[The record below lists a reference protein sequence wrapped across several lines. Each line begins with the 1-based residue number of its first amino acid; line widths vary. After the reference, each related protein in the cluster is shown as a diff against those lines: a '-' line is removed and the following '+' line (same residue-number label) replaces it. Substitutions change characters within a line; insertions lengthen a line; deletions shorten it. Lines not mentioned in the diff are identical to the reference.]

1 MEDEANGLVKPH
13 DLPRHTYL
21 YPLKDES
28 LVKFLWYW
36 FLVDVTMLPVCSAT
50 SNCASHCQISL
61 HGLRSLSPFQKDFE
75 VRCIVEHS
83 VFLGLPNGN
92 QSRGEI
98 FKTQAIKSFYSNSHS
113 CLTKSDY
120 LGCKISNVWSSSIG
134 TINERHLLGRVEVN
148 YIENSSTA
156 TVEEEFMDLMEQSPQ
171 NSNILLGTVEPE
183 TISTTEMTPEYPTSV
198 SDSLDMNNNTL
209 LNSKT
214 SIDDFLAGVNKSF
227 SASVNKGENVVKSSL
242 DAITSSITSITKRST
257 AAVDNAI
264 SGVFSTADQSREL
277 AGNRLT
283 SFSSDL
289 KDAASKASVV
299 AVDVLRRTIVAVEDS
314 LTNGTS
320 FIVYSYGSA
329 KERLPPNIRDALNLS
344 EERAIE
350 LLRPVRT
357 ALQQVYIAIEGLEK
371 NLGLDPSDPIVP
383 FVLLLGTSTTLWV
396 FYWVRTYS
404 GYSGDLSPKTTL
416 EVLTGKENAVLI
428 DVRPEVLRERDG
440 IPDLRRAARFRYA
453 SVALPEVDDSVRKL
467 LKSGRELDDILIA
480 AVIRNLKIVQDRS
493 KVIVIDADGTRSKGI
508 ARSLR
513 NLGIKKPYLVQGGF
527 QSWVKQGIRVKDLK
541 PETTLAVLNEEA
553 EAILEE
559 IRPSPLQVL
568 GFGVGS
574 IVALYATLE
583 WEKTLQLIGVVGLG
597 QTIFRRVAS
606 YEGPEDFKQDVR
618 LLLAPVRVGAQ
629 AFSWAAGKLET
640 NRIGL
645 PTSPSSLDVQNR
657 VLQAAA
663 KHGSQPPDTEG
674 IQEPSPESTIPVTEN
689 VDLSEA

>member
-1 MEDEANGLVKPH
+1 
-13 DLPRHTYL
+13 
-21 YPLKDES
+21 
-28 LVKFLWYW
+28 
-36 FLVDVTMLPVCSAT
+36 MLPVCSAT
-50 SNCASHCQISL
+50 SNCASHSQISL

-156 TVEEEFMDLMEQSPQ
+156 AVEEEFMDLMEQSPQ

-198 SDSLDMNNNTL
+198 SDSLDMNNDTL

-277 AGNRLT
+277 ASNRLT

-357 ALQQVYIAIEGLEK
+357 AFQQVYIAIEGLEK

-404 GYSGDLSPKTTL
+404 GYSGDLSPKITL

-527 QSWVKQGIRVKDLK
+527 QSWVKQGLRVKDLK

-559 IRPSPLQVL
+559 IRPSPVQVL

-583 WEKTLQLIGVVGLG
+583 WEKTLQLIGIVGLG

-606 YEGPEDFKQDVR
+606 YEGPEDFKKDVR
-618 LLLAPVRVGAQ
+618 LLLAPVRAGAQ

-674 IQEPSPESTIPVTEN
+674 IQEPSTESTIPVTEN

>member
-1 MEDEANGLVKPH
+1 
-13 DLPRHTYL
+13 
-21 YPLKDES
+21 
-28 LVKFLWYW
+28 
-36 FLVDVTMLPVCSAT
+36 MLPVCSAT
-50 SNCASHCQISL
+50 SNCASLSQISL
-61 HGLRSLSPFQKDFE
+61 HGLRSLSPLQKDFE
-75 VRCIVEHS
+75 LRCIVEDS

-134 TINERHLLGRVEVN
+134 TINERCLLGRVEVN

-156 TVEEEFMDLMEQSPQ
+156 AVEEEFMDLMEQSPQ
-171 NSNILLGTVEPE
+171 NSNILLGPVEPE
-183 TISTTEMTPEYPTSV
+183 TISTTEMTPEYSTSV
-198 SDSLDMNNNTL
+198 SDSLDMNNDTL

-214 SIDDFLAGVNKSF
+214 SIDDFLAGVNKSL
-227 SASVNKGENVVKSSL
+227 SVSVNKGENVVKSSL

-264 SGVFSTADQSREL
+264 SGVFSTADQGREL

-289 KDAASKASVV
+289 KEAASKASVV

-329 KERLPPNIRDALNLS
+329 KEMLPPNIRDTLNLS

-357 ALQQVYIAIEGLEK
+357 AFQQVYIAIEGLEK

-396 FYWVRTYS
+396 FYWVWTYS
-404 GYSGDLSPKTTL
+404 GYSGDLSPKVTL

-467 LKSGRELDDILIA
+467 LKSGRELDDTLIA

-527 QSWVKQGIRVKDLK
+527 QSWVKQGLRVKDLK

-559 IRPSPLQVL
+559 IRPSPVQVL

-583 WEKTLQLIGVVGLG
+583 WEKTLQLIGIVGLG

-663 KHGSQPPDTEG
+663 KHGSQPSDTEG

>member
-1 MEDEANGLVKPH
+1 
-13 DLPRHTYL
+13 
-21 YPLKDES
+21 
-28 LVKFLWYW
+28 
-36 FLVDVTMLPVCSAT
+36 MLPVCSAT
-50 SNCASHCQISL
+50 SNCASHSQISL

-148 YIENSSTA
+148 YIENSSTVA
-156 TVEEEFMDLMEQSPQ
+156 VEEEFMDLMEQSPQ

-198 SDSLDMNNNTL
+198 SDSLDMNNDTL

-357 ALQQVYIAIEGLEK
+357 AFQQVYIAIEGLEK

-404 GYSGDLSPKTTL
+404 GYSGDLSPKITL

-527 QSWVKQGIRVKDLK
+527 QSWVKQGLRVKDLK

-559 IRPSPLQVL
+559 IRPSPVQVL

-583 WEKTLQLIGVVGLG
+583 WEKTLQLIGIVGLG

-606 YEGPEDFKQDVR
+606 YEGPEDFTKDVR

-663 KHGSQPPDTEG
+663 KHGSQPPDAEG
-674 IQEPSPESTIPVTEN
+674 IQEPSPESTTIPVTEN

>member
-1 MEDEANGLVKPH
+1 
-13 DLPRHTYL
+13 
-21 YPLKDES
+21 
-28 LVKFLWYW
+28 
-36 FLVDVTMLPVCSAT
+36 MLPVCSAT
-50 SNCASHCQISL
+50 SNCASHSQISL

-156 TVEEEFMDLMEQSPQ
+156 AVEEEFMDLMEQSPQ

-198 SDSLDMNNNTL
+198 SDSLDMNNDTL

-214 SIDDFLAGVNKSF
+214 SIADFLAGVNKSF

-264 SGVFSTADQSREL
+264 NGVFSTADQSREL
-277 AGNRLT
+277 
-283 SFSSDL
+283 
-289 KDAASKASVV
+289 
-299 AVDVLRRTIVAVEDS
+299 AVEDS

-357 ALQQVYIAIEGLEK
+357 AFQQVYIAIEGLEK

-467 LKSGRELDDILIA
+467 LKGGRELDDILIA

-527 QSWVKQGIRVKDLK
+527 QSWVKQGLRVKDLK

-583 WEKTLQLIGVVGLG
+583 WEKTLQLIGIVGLG

-674 IQEPSPESTIPVTEN
+674 IQEPSSESTIPVTEN

>member
-1 MEDEANGLVKPH
+1 
-13 DLPRHTYL
+13 
-21 YPLKDES
+21 
-28 LVKFLWYW
+28 
-36 FLVDVTMLPVCSAT
+36 MLPVCSAI
-50 SNCASHCQISL
+50 SNCASHAQISL

-75 VRCIVEHS
+75 VRCIVEDN
-83 VFLGLPNGN
+83 VLLELPNGN

-98 FKTQAIKSFYSNSHS
+98 FKTHAIKSFYSNSHS

-120 LGCKISNVWSSSIG
+120 LGCKISNIWSSSIG
-134 TINERHLLGRVEVN
+134 KTNERHLLGRVEVN

-156 TVEEEFMDLMEQSPQ
+156 AVEEEFMDLMEQSPQ
-171 NSNILLGTVEPE
+171 NSNILLGPVEPE
-183 TISTTEMTPEYPTSV
+183 TVSTTEMTPEYPTSV
-198 SDSLDMNNNTL
+198 SDSLDMNNDTL
-209 LNSKT
+209 LNLKT
-214 SIDDFLAGVNKSF
+214 SIDDFLAGVNKSL

-289 KDAASKASVV
+289 KEAASKASVV

-357 ALQQVYIAIEGLEK
+357 AFQQVYIAIEGLEK

-396 FYWVRTYS
+396 FYWVWTYS
-404 GYSGDLSPKTTL
+404 GYSGDLSPKITL

-467 LKSGRELDDILIA
+467 IKSGRELDDILIA

-527 QSWVKQGIRVKDLK
+527 ESWVKQGLRVKDLK
-541 PETTLAVLNEEA
+541 PETTLSVLNEEA

-559 IRPSPLQVL
+559 IRPSPVQVL
-568 GFGVGS
+568 GFGVVKFWS
-574 IVALYATLE
+574 CV
-583 WEKTLQLIGVVGLG
+583 W
-597 QTIFRRVAS
+597 
-606 YEGPEDFKQDVR
+606 
-618 LLLAPVRVGAQ
+618 
-629 AFSWAAGKLET
+629 
-640 NRIGL
+640 
-645 PTSPSSLDVQNR
+645 
-657 VLQAAA
+657 
-663 KHGSQPPDTEG
+663 
-674 IQEPSPESTIPVTEN
+674 
-689 VDLSEA
+689 

>member
-1 MEDEANGLVKPH
+1 
-13 DLPRHTYL
+13 
-21 YPLKDES
+21 
-28 LVKFLWYW
+28 
-36 FLVDVTMLPVCSAT
+36 MLPVCSAT

-277 AGNRLT
+277 
-283 SFSSDL
+283 
-289 KDAASKASVV
+289 
-299 AVDVLRRTIVAVEDS
+299 AVEDS

>member
-1 MEDEANGLVKPH
+1 
-13 DLPRHTYL
+13 
-21 YPLKDES
+21 
-28 LVKFLWYW
+28 
-36 FLVDVTMLPVCSAT
+36 MLPVCSAT
-50 SNCASHCQISL
+50 SNCASHSQISL
-61 HGLRSLSPFQKDFE
+61 HGLRSLSPC
-75 VRCIVEHS
+75 VVEDS

-98 FKTQAIKSFYSNSHS
+98 FKTQALKSFYSNSHS

-120 LGCKISNVWSSSIG
+120 LGCKVSNIWSSSIG
-134 TINERHLLGRVEVN
+134 TINELHLLGRFEVN

-156 TVEEEFMDLMEQSPQ
+156 AVEEEFMDLTEQSPQ
-171 NSNILLGTVEPE
+171 NSNILLGPVEPE
-183 TISTTEMTPEYPTSV
+183 TISTTEMTPEYSTSV
-198 SDSLDMNNNTL
+198 SDSLDTNNDTL

-214 SIDDFLAGVNKSF
+214 SIDDFLAGVNKSL

-277 AGNRLT
+277 AGTRLT

-289 KDAASKASVV
+289 KEAASKASVV

-329 KERLPPNIRDALNLS
+329 KEMLPPNIRDTLNLS

-357 ALQQVYIAIEGLEK
+357 AFQQVYIAIEGLEK

-396 FYWVRTYS
+396 FYWVWTYS
-404 GYSGDLSPKTTL
+404 GYSGDLSPKVTL

-467 LKSGRELDDILIA
+467 LKSGRELDDTLIA

-527 QSWVKQGIRVKDLK
+527 QSWVKQGLRVKDLK

-559 IRPSPLQVL
+559 IRPSPVQVL

-583 WEKTLQLIGVVGLG
+583 WEKTLQLIGIVGLG

-674 IQEPSPESTIPVTEN
+674 IQEQSPESTIPVTEN

>member
-1 MEDEANGLVKPH
+1 
-13 DLPRHTYL
+13 
-21 YPLKDES
+21 
-28 LVKFLWYW
+28 
-36 FLVDVTMLPVCSAT
+36 MLPVCSAT
-50 SNCASHCQISL
+50 SNCASLSQISL
-61 HGLRSLSPFQKDFE
+61 HGLRSLSPLQKDFE
-75 VRCIVEHS
+75 LRCIVEDS

-134 TINERHLLGRVEVN
+134 TINERCLLGRVEVN

-156 TVEEEFMDLMEQSPQ
+156 AVEEEFMDLMEQSPQ
-171 NSNILLGTVEPE
+171 NSNILLGPVEPE
-183 TISTTEMTPEYPTSV
+183 TISTTEMTPEYSTSV
-198 SDSLDMNNNTL
+198 SDSLDMNNDTL

-214 SIDDFLAGVNKSF
+214 SIDDFLAGVNKSL
-227 SASVNKGENVVKSSL
+227 SVSVNKGENVVKSSL

-264 SGVFSTADQSREL
+264 SGVFSTADQGREL

-289 KDAASKASVV
+289 KEAASKASVV

-329 KERLPPNIRDALNLS
+329 KEMLPPNIRDTLNLS

-357 ALQQVYIAIEGLEK
+357 AFQQVYIAIEGLEK

-396 FYWVRTYS
+396 FYWVWTYS
-404 GYSGDLSPKTTL
+404 GYSGDLSPKVTL

-467 LKSGRELDDILIA
+467 LKSGRELDDTLIA

-527 QSWVKQGIRVKDLK
+527 QSWVKQGLRVKDLK

-559 IRPSPLQVL
+559 IRPSPVQVL

-583 WEKTLQLIGVVGLG
+583 WEKTLQLIGIVGLG

>member
-1 MEDEANGLVKPH
+1 
-13 DLPRHTYL
+13 
-21 YPLKDES
+21 
-28 LVKFLWYW
+28 
-36 FLVDVTMLPVCSAT
+36 MLPVCSAT

>member
-1 MEDEANGLVKPH
+1 MKPIFQITV
-13 DLPRHTYL
+13 LPKRL
-21 YPLKDES
+21 ELGEI
-28 LVKFLWYW
+28 FL
-36 FLVDVTMLPVCSAT
+36 
-50 SNCASHCQISL
+50 ISL

-198 SDSLDMNNNTL
+198 SDSLDMNNDTL

-227 SASVNKGENVVKSSL
+227 SASVHKGENVVKSSL

-357 ALQQVYIAIEGLEK
+357 AFQQVYIAIEGLEK

-404 GYSGDLSPKTTL
+404 GYSGDLSPKITL

-467 LKSGRELDDILIA
+467 LKNGRELDDILIA

-527 QSWVKQGIRVKDLK
+527 QSWVKQGLRVKDLK

-583 WEKTLQLIGVVGLG
+583 WEKTLQLIGIVGLG

>member
-1 MEDEANGLVKPH
+1 
-13 DLPRHTYL
+13 
-21 YPLKDES
+21 
-28 LVKFLWYW
+28 
-36 FLVDVTMLPVCSAT
+36 MLPVCSAT
-50 SNCASHCQISL
+50 SNCASHSQISL

-75 VRCIVEHS
+75 VRCIVEDS

-98 FKTQAIKSFYSNSHS
+98 FKTQAIKSFYSNSHF

-120 LGCKISNVWSSSIG
+120 SGCKISNFWSSSIG

-156 TVEEEFMDLMEQSPQ
+156 AVEEEFMDLMEQSPQ
-171 NSNILLGTVEPE
+171 NSNILLGPVEPE
-183 TISTTEMTPEYPTSV
+183 TISTTEMIPEYPTSV
-198 SDSLDMNNNTL
+198 SDSLDMNNDTL

-214 SIDDFLAGVNKSF
+214 SIDDFLAGVNKSL

-257 AAVDNAI
+257 AAMDNAI

-289 KDAASKASVV
+289 KEGASRASVV
-299 AVDVLRRTIVAVEDS
+299 AVDVLRRTVVAVEDS

-357 ALQQVYIAIEGLEK
+357 AFQQVYIAIEGLEK

-396 FYWVRTYS
+396 FYWVWTYS
-404 GYSGDLSPKTTL
+404 GYSGDLSPKITL

-428 DVRPEVLRERDG
+428 DVRPEILRERDG

-467 LKSGRELDDILIA
+467 LKSGRELDDTLIA

-527 QSWVKQGIRVKDLK
+527 QSWVKQGLRVKDLK
-541 PETTLAVLNEEA
+541 PETALAVLNEEA

-559 IRPSPLQVL
+559 IRPSPVQVL

-583 WEKTLQLIGVVGLG
+583 WEKTLQLIGIVGLG

>member
-1 MEDEANGLVKPH
+1 
-13 DLPRHTYL
+13 
-21 YPLKDES
+21 
-28 LVKFLWYW
+28 
-36 FLVDVTMLPVCSAT
+36 MLPVCSAT
-50 SNCASHCQISL
+50 SNCASHSQISL

-120 LGCKISNVWSSSIG
+120 LGCNISNVWSSSIG

-183 TISTTEMTPEYPTSV
+183 TISTTQMTPEYPTSV
-198 SDSLDMNNNTL
+198 SDSLDTNNDTL

-329 KERLPPNIRDALNLS
+329 KESLPPNIRDALNLS

-357 ALQQVYIAIEGLEK
+357 AFQQVYIAIEGLEK
-371 NLGLDPSDPIVP
+371 NLGLDPLDPIVP

-527 QSWVKQGIRVKDLK
+527 QSWVKQGLRVKDLK

-583 WEKTLQLIGVVGLG
+583 WEKTLQLIGIVGLG

-629 AFSWAAGKLET
+629 SFSWAAGKLET

-645 PTSPSSLDVQNR
+645 PTSPSSFKTGSCRL
-657 VLQAAA
+657 LQSMDLN
-663 KHGSQPPDTEG
+663 HL
-674 IQEPSPESTIPVTEN
+674 IPKVSKSHLLN
-689 VDLSEA
+689 QQFLLLRM

>member
-1 MEDEANGLVKPH
+1 
-13 DLPRHTYL
+13 
-21 YPLKDES
+21 
-28 LVKFLWYW
+28 
-36 FLVDVTMLPVCSAT
+36 MLPVCSAT
-50 SNCASHCQISL
+50 SNCASHSQISL
-61 HGLRSLSPFQKDFE
+61 HGLRSLSP
-75 VRCIVEHS
+75 CIVEDS

-156 TVEEEFMDLMEQSPQ
+156 AVEEEFMDLMEQSPQ
-171 NSNILLGTVEPE
+171 NSNILLGAVEPE
-183 TISTTEMTPEYPTSV
+183 TISTTEMTPDYSTSV
-198 SDSLDMNNNTL
+198 SDSLDMNNDTL

-214 SIDDFLAGVNKSF
+214 SIDDFLAGVNKSLN
-227 SASVNKGENVVKSSL
+227 ASVNKGENVVKSSL

-264 SGVFSTADQSREL
+264 SGLFSTADQSREL

-289 KDAASKASVV
+289 KEAASKASVV

-350 LLRPVRT
+350 LLRPVRMVF
-357 ALQQVYIAIEGLEK
+357 QQVYIAIEGLEK
-371 NLGLDPSDPIVP
+371 KLGLDPSDPIVP

-396 FYWVRTYS
+396 FYWVWTYS
-404 GYSGDLSPKTTL
+404 GYSGDLSPKITL

-527 QSWVKQGIRVKDLK
+527 QSWVKQGLRVKDLK
-541 PETTLAVLNEEA
+541 PETTLSVLNEEA

-559 IRPSPLQVL
+559 IRPSPVQVL

-583 WEKTLQLIGVVGLG
+583 WEKTLQIIGIVGLG

>member
-1 MEDEANGLVKPH
+1 
-13 DLPRHTYL
+13 
-21 YPLKDES
+21 
-28 LVKFLWYW
+28 
-36 FLVDVTMLPVCSAT
+36 MLPVCSAT
-50 SNCASHCQISL
+50 SNCASRSQISL
-61 HGLRSLSPFQKDFE
+61 HGLRSLSPLQKDFE
-75 VRCIVEHS
+75 LRCIVEDS

-134 TINERHLLGRVEVN
+134 TINERCLLGRVEVN

-156 TVEEEFMDLMEQSPQ
+156 AVEEEFMDLMEQSPQ
-171 NSNILLGTVEPE
+171 NSNILLGPVEPE
-183 TISTTEMTPEYPTSV
+183 TISTTEMTPEYSTSV
-198 SDSLDMNNNTL
+198 SDSLDMNNDTL

-214 SIDDFLAGVNKSF
+214 SIDDFLAGVNKSL
-227 SASVNKGENVVKSSL
+227 SVSVNKGENVVKSSL
-242 DAITSSITSITKRST
+242 DAITSSIISITKRST

-264 SGVFSTADQSREL
+264 SGVFSTADQGREL

-289 KDAASKASVV
+289 KEAASKASVV

-329 KERLPPNIRDALNLS
+329 KEMLPPNIRDTLNLS

-350 LLRPVRT
+350 LLRPVRM
-357 ALQQVYIAIEGLEK
+357 AFQQVYIAIEGLEK

-396 FYWVRTYS
+396 FYWVWTYS
-404 GYSGDLSPKTTL
+404 GYSGDLSPKVTL

-467 LKSGRELDDILIA
+467 LKSGRELDDTLIA

-527 QSWVKQGIRVKDLK
+527 QSWVNQGLRVKDLK

-559 IRPSPLQVL
+559 IRPSPVQVL

-583 WEKTLQLIGVVGLG
+583 WEKTLQLIGIVGLG